1 MSASL
6 KSACELAPPDFQPL
20 ISDAFDGDIAAAR
33 ELALSLPA
41 KITGDIL
48 INMFNAQIPKP
59 AFRAYLQTVWSSQVS
74 RIFVIGAHGSQFPA
88 NQVRRNLARLFA
100 YAEFARP
107 EGLPP
112 QMRVYRATHSI
123 SAEVAATGLYWS
135 TKLLTAKF
143 AAFHFKETLKKSE
156 IRIVA
161 ADVGLHEITYFLPN
175 SEAGEVIIV
184 WPPAHFTEHEVIL
197 SEPVFS
203 LMLSNAQEVAA

>member
-1 MSASL
+1 MSA
-6 KSACELAPPDFQPL
+6 AFELTEPALRPL
-20 ISDAFDGDIAAAR
+20 LVAAFNGDVNAAR
-33 ELALSLPA
+33 ELAVSLPA
-41 KITGDIL
+41 ELTGDIL
-48 INMFNAQIPKP
+48 IHMFNAQIPKP

-88 NQVRRNLARLFA
+88 NQVRTNLARLFA

-107 EGLPP
+107 EGLP
-112 QMRVYRATHSI
+112 QQIRVYRATHSI
-123 SAEVAATGLYWS
+123 SAEVAATGLHW
-135 TKLLTAKF
+135 TTNLETAKLF
-143 AAFHFKETLKKSE
+143 AFYFKDKLGEKE
-156 IRIVA
+156 IRIVS